1 MLDFTLSDKGI
12 ALTGWGMPNEV
23 QSYKNPD
30 ETVCIWELY
39 DDGTWKFNDT
49 AKQELID
56 EVWDYNEEG
65 VYGANTGIF
74 KLVKYQGRF
83 DDGVHCQWTNQMWY
97 SENKW
102 KGIMFENMD
111 GTIFDGTALL
121 YESLEMD
128 EDVTFAKTAVEDAWK
143 QYYPLVIMADTDEAF
158 EPRGRICRWRWKA
171 PGWRPTRSTA
181 PRTIST
187 TWS

>member
-1 MLDFTLSDKGI
+1 M
-12 ALTGWGMPNEV
+12 
-23 QSYKNPD
+23 
-30 ETVCIWELY
+30 CIWELN

-49 AKQELID
+49 AKQELIA

-65 VYGANTGIF
+65 VFGGNTGIF
-74 KLVKYQGRF
+74 KLTSYQGRF
-83 DDGVHCQWTNQMWY
+83 DDGVHCLWANQMWY

-128 EDVTFAKTAVEDAWK
+128 EDVTFAKTAVADAWK
-143 QYYPLVIMADTDEAF
+143 QYYPLVIMADTDDAF
-158 EPRGRICRWRWKA
+158 EAAWADLQMAVESAGLETYA
-171 PGWRPTRSTA
+171 QY
-181 PRTIST
+181 RTENYQHNLELMAE
-187 TWS
+187 